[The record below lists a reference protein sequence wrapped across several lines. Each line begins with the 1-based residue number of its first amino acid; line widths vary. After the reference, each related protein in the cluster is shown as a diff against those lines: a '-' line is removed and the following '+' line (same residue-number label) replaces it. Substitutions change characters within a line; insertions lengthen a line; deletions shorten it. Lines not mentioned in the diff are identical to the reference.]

1 MPSDFPL
8 GNLPLGDLPLGDLPL
23 VDAHCHP
30 VFVGSPGSA
39 GSAGSVDRGE
49 FERMLGEADRPAP
62 VGVSY
67 ADSLLGAA
75 VRRWCAPPLG
85 LPAGAPLD
93 RYLDRR
99 ADLGPVEVARR
110 LLGAAGLSYLL
121 VDTGIGGADGADSD
135 WWSVQGLASAADA
148 VGREVVRLES
158 VAEGL
163 ADSGVAAADFADAY
177 VDALA
182 KATRNAAAVKSI
194 LGYRHGFDV
203 DPRRPSR
210 AEVTVAARDWL
221 RRRQEAGAA
230 QSIASRARLSDEALL
245 RFVLWSGVDRGL
257 PVQLHTGFGDRD
269 LRLPSVNPAL
279 LQPMVEAVEAV
290 GTPLV
295 LLHCYPYQREAG
307 WLAAVYPHVYVDVG
321 LTVGQVGAQAGA
333 VLAEFCE
340 LAPFG
345 KLMFSTD
352 AYRLAERYLVGAAQ
366 FRHSFGRLLRDWWRD
381 GDLTARD
388 VERVA
393 VMVGADNARRLY
405 AIDG

>member
-1 MPSDFPL
+1 M
-8 GNLPLGDLPLGDLPL
+8 
-23 VDAHCHP
+23 
-30 VFVGSPGSA
+30 
-39 GSAGSVDRGE
+39 DRGE

-85 LPAGAPLD
+85 LPAGAPLET
-93 RYLDRR
+93 YLDRR
-99 ADLGPVEVARR
+99 ADLGPAEVARR

-121 VDTGIGGADGADSD
+121 VDTGIGGTDGADSD
-135 WWSVQGLASAADA
+135 WWSVRGLASAAGA

-158 VAEGL
+158 VAEDL

-182 KATRNAAAVKSI
+182 AATRDAVAVKSI

-210 AEVTVAARDWL
+210 AEVTAAARDWL
-221 RRRQEAGAA
+221 LSRRDVDVAHGGPERP
-230 QSIASRARLSDEALL
+230 ASVVRLRDEVLL

-279 LQPMVEAVEAV
+279 LQPLIEAVEPL

-307 WLAAVYPHVYVDVG
+307 WLAAVYPPVYVDIG
-321 LTVGQVGAQAGA
+321 LTVGQVGARADAILG
-333 VLAEFCE
+333 EFCE

-352 AYRLAERYLVGAAQ
+352 AYRLPERYLVGAAQ
-366 FRHSFGRLLRDWWRD
+366 FRHSLGRLLRGWWRD
-381 GDLTARD
+381 GDLTAHD
-388 VERVA
+388 VDRIA
-393 VMVGADNARRLY
+393 LMVGADNAHHLY
-405 AIDG
+405 ALDG

>member
-1 MPSDFPL
+1 MA
-8 GNLPLGDLPLGDLPL
+8 DLPLADLPL

-30 VFVGSPGSA
+30 VFVGSA
-39 GSAGSVDRGE
+39 GVSGQERAE

-75 VRRWCAPPLG
+75 VRRWCTPPLG

-93 RYLDRR
+93 TFLDRR
-99 ADLGPVEVARR
+99 AELGPVEVARR

-121 VDTGIGGADGADSD
+121 VDTGIGGTDGAGSD
-135 WWSVQGLASAADA
+135 WWSVRGLASAAGA

-158 VAEGL
+158 VVEGL
-163 ADSGVAAADFADAY
+163 AESGVAATDFADAY

-182 KATRNAAAVKSI
+182 TATRNAVAVKSI

-210 AEVTVAARDWL
+210 AEVTAAARDWL
-221 RRRQEAGAA
+221 LSRRDLGIPQSGTESRPAA
-230 QSIASRARLSDEALL
+230 ARLRHEVLL
-245 RFVLWSGVDRGL
+245 RFVLWCGVDRGL

-279 LQPMVEAVEAV
+279 LQPLIEAVEPV

-321 LTVGQVGAQAGA
+321 LTVGQVGARAGA

-352 AYRLAERYLVGAAQ
+352 AYRLPERYLVGAAQ

-388 VERVA
+388 TERVA
-393 VMVGADNARRLY
+393 AMVGADNARRLY

>member
-1 MPSDFPL
+1 MRAGLSL
-8 GNLPLGDLPLGDLPL
+8 ADLPL

-30 VFVGSPGSA
+30 VFVGPGEA
-39 GSAGSVDRGE
+39 RGSLSRAE

-85 LPAGAPLD
+85 LPAGTPLD
-93 RYLDRR
+93 TYLDRR
-99 ADLGPVEVARR
+99 AEVGPAEAARR
-110 LLGAAGLSYLL
+110 MLGAAGLSYLL
-121 VDTGIGGADGADSD
+121 VDTGIGGTDGTGSD
-135 WWSVQGLASAADA
+135 WWSVRGLASAADA

-163 ADSGVAAADFADAY
+163 ADSGVAAGDFADAY

-182 KATRNAAAVKSI
+182 TATQNAVAVKSI

-221 RRRQEAGAA
+221 LTRRRDAEAELDVG
-230 QSIASRARLSDEALL
+230 SSARLRDQVLL

-269 LRLPSVNPAL
+269 LRLTSVNPAL
-279 LQPMVEAVEAV
+279 LQPFVEAAEPV

-295 LLHCYPYQREAG
+295 LLHCYPYHREAG
-307 WLAAVYPHVYVDVG
+307 WLAAVYPHVYVDFG
-321 LTVGQVGAQAGA
+321 LTVGQVGARAGA

-352 AYRLAERYLVGAAQ
+352 AYRLPERYLVGAAQ
-366 FRHSFGRLLRDWWRD
+366 FRHSFGRLLREWWRD

-388 VERVA
+388 AERVA
-393 VMVGADNARRLY
+393 AMVSGDNARRLY